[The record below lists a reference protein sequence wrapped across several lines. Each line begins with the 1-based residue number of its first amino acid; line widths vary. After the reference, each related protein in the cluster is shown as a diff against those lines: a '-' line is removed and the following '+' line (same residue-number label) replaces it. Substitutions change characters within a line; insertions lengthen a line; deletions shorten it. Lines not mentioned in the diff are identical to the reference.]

1 MTGTGQRGR
10 RTHHRWDRVRSP
22 AGHDTLI
29 QEQEDGAMRDKLAF
43 SVEEVAGLLS
53 LGRSTVFE
61 LVRTGELGSI
71 KLGHRRLITQADL
84 DEFLQ
89 RARAESRATA

>member
-1 MTGTGQRGR
+1 
-10 RTHHRWDRVRSP
+10 
-22 AGHDTLI
+22 
-29 QEQEDGAMRDKLAF
+29 MRDKLAF